1 MLRYLCFF
9 LLLLAVHSSSEVL
22 LSSPKIKLNSQ
33 NLRII
38 EFRIENLEI
47 QDQDIRINQYKTK
60 NAIDDDSISYTLLED
75 FESYYN
81 KLISD
86 WPNSTIISTQN
97 KIINEFTNDLGSIEN
112 MMLADQLNYLPM
124 IYL

>member
-75 FESYYN
+75 FESYY
-81 KLISD
+81 KYSIILSD
-86 WPNSTIISTQN
+86 EYAKDYFS
-97 KIINEFTNDLGSIEN
+97 F
-112 MMLADQLNYLPM
+112 QLNIQDIVLL
-124 IYL
+124 INLILG